1 MIIDG
6 ELAPGERLVEGQLAE
21 RLGVS
26 RNPVR
31 EAIRSLEATGLVEV
45 IPRKGAYVCMIDH
58 EQVRLIQELRL
69 VVEGYA
75 ISQASLRR
83 TDEDLTRLQDC
94 LTRGRAATEAG
105 DTVAAAAHHRDFH
118 LAVEQA
124 AGNPFLEQVINP
136 LRQQTELVFSVV
148 VDARGDITW
157 GEHEAIYEAVASGDA
172 DAALRLMREHITDA
186 LETFERAAGNAEAG
200 GDAPG

>member
-1 MIIDG
+1 MIIHG

-45 IPRKGAYVCMIDH
+45 TPRKGAYVCVINR
-58 EQVRLIQELRL
+58 EQVRQIQELRL
-69 VVEGYA
+69 IVEGYA
-75 ISQASLRR
+75 VSQAALTR
-83 TDEDLTRLQDC
+83 TEDDLTLLHDC
-94 LTRGRAATEAG
+94 LSRGPAAPPPRAAP
-105 DTVAAAAHHRDFH
+105 AAAIHHRDFH
-118 LAVEQA
+118 RAVERA

-157 GEHEAIYEAVASGDA
+157 TDHQAIYDAVAAGDSDVA
-172 DAALRLMREHITDA
+172 RKLMREHITNA
-186 LETFERAAGNAEAG
+186 LETFERAAGNTEIGAAG
-200 GDAPG
+200 